1 MNKKVNSV
9 IVISA
14 IATILFS
21 LIILIRNLVV
31 ARHSEPWLYEI
42 ITKQK
47 IYDIFDLL
55 SYALLAFW
63 AVRSQ
68 KKIIGAL
75 GSLFLFVYNSYF
87 LIFTYRMG
95 VGYSNIIVACS
106 APCASIILLIA
117 LLLKKRRKPLFVI
130 SLVILAIDNLLNI
143 FTMIY
148 SMLTFGFFDIT
159 WVCRGIVNVSSGIFF
174 IALSIYIL
182 IDGKPFEKKAILQKE
197 YIQKKI
203 TATVSI
209 EDQLRNIKDDYDS
222 GKITAEE
229 YKEQRINIL
238 KKSSETIHK

>member
-31 ARHSEPWLYEI
+31 ASPDIYVILRENATTQI
-42 ITKQK
+42 I
-47 IYDIFDLL
+47 FLL

-63 AVRSQ
+63 AVSSQ
-68 KKIIGAL
+68 KKVIGAL
-75 GSLFLFVYNSYF
+75 GSLSLLVYNF
-87 LIFTYRMG
+87 PYR
-95 VGYSNIIVACS
+95 VGIYSNIIVVCA
-106 APCASIILLIA
+106 ALCASIILLIA

-130 SLVILAIDNLLNI
+130 SLVILAIRNLLNI
-143 FTMIY
+143 FTSIY

-159 WVCRGIVNVSSGIFF
+159 WVCSVIVNVFSGIFF

-182 IDGKPFEKKAILQKE
+182 IDGKPFEKKTILQKE

>member
-1 MNKKVNSV
+1 MNKKVNSI

-31 ARHSEPWLYEI
+31 ASPDIYVILRENATTQI
-42 ITKQK
+42 I
-47 IYDIFDLL
+47 FLL

-63 AVRSQ
+63 AVSSQ
-68 KKIIGAL
+68 KKVIGAL
-75 GSLFLFVYNSYF
+75 GSLSLLVYNF
-87 LIFTYRMG
+87 PYR
-95 VGYSNIIVACS
+95 VGIYSNIIVVCA
-106 APCASIILLIA
+106 ALCASIILLIA

-130 SLVILAIDNLLNI
+130 SLVILAIRNLLNI
-143 FTMIY
+143 FTSIY

-159 WVCRGIVNVSSGIFF
+159 WVCSVIVNVFSGIFF

-182 IDGKPFEKKAILQKE
+182 IDGKPFEKKTILPKE

>member
-31 ARHSEPWLYEI
+31 ASPDIYVILRENATTQI
-42 ITKQK
+42 I
-47 IYDIFDLL
+47 FLL

-63 AVRSQ
+63 AVSSQ
-68 KKIIGAL
+68 KKVIGAL
-75 GSLFLFVYNSYF
+75 GSLSLLVYNF
-87 LIFTYRMG
+87 PYR
-95 VGYSNIIVACS
+95 VGIYSNIFVVCA
-106 APCASIILLIA
+106 ALCASIILLIA

-130 SLVILAIDNLLNI
+130 PFVILAIDNLLNI
-143 FTMIY
+143 FTRIY

-159 WVCRGIVNVSSGIFF
+159 WVCGGIVNVSSFIFF

-182 IDGKPFEKKAILQKE
+182 IDGKPFEKKTTLQKE

-203 TATVSI
+203 TTTVSI